1 MYHIFSIQ
9 SSVDDGHLGC
19 FQVLAVVN
27 SAAVNTV
34 VHASFFIQSFVW
46 IYAQSGIAGAHD
58 NWHPCLKHVSIH
70 THIPYTLLYTPIQ
83 YTCIFL
89 SMPQFYWQF
98 ALCCHLQF
106 VVNLI
111 VQFDSRA

>member
-34 VHASFFIQSFVW
+34 VHASFLIQSFVW

-70 THIPYTLLYTPIQ
+70 THIPYTA
-83 YTCIFL
+83 IFVTVLTAIATSL
-89 SMPQFYWQF
+89 SKPRSERSSWE
-98 ALCCHLQF
+98 A
-106 VVNLI
+106 
-111 VQFDSRA
+111 AG